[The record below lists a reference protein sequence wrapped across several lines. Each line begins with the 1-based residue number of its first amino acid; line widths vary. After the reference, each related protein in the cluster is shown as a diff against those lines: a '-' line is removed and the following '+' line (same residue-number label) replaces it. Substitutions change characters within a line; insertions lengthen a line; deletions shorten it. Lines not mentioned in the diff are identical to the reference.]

1 MTNKDLA
8 YYMSLP
14 YEVVVWRSDE
24 DDSYFARIPDLP
36 GVMTDAETW
45 KGLAAMVED
54 AKRIWFAS
62 RLKHGWD
69 IPLPSRKTA

>member
-45 KGLAAMVED
+45 VGLEAMVED
-54 AKRIWFAS
+54 AKAAWFTA
-62 RLKHGWD
+62 RLERGWD
-69 IPLPSRKTA
+69 IPEPTRKTA